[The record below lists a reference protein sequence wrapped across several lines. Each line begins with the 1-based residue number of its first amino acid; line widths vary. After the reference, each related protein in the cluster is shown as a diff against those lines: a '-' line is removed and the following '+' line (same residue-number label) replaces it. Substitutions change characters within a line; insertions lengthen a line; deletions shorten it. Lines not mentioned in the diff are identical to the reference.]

1 MTVTRSEKFTAM
13 WRVSPIPYVPV
24 RFGDETDSTL
34 GRMPSTAR
42 LDDPASEPS
51 PPGPGSARIAAL
63 PVASAIEEPAGTER
77 ADLLA

>member
-1 MTVTRSEKFTAM
+1 MRTVFGAVNTALAVAAA
-13 WRVSPIPYVPV
+13 R
-24 RFGDETDSTL
+24 RA
-34 GRMPSTAR
+34 PSTAR